1 LTAMSSFNRADYSR
15 IFAIGRSIYGTG
27 QTRETREL
35 GVELMFMAE
44 SVLGQMDS
52 WPDLSKHYRT
62 FLTELERRT
71 QP

>member
-1 LTAMSSFNRADYSR
+1 MSSFNRADYSR

-44 SVLGQMDS
+44 TVLGQMDD
-52 WPDLSKHYRT
+52 WPDLSKHYRS
-62 FLTELERRT
+62 FLTGLERQYT
-71 QP
+71 SP